1 MVPEK
6 QCQANI
12 IFVILVHFLPFYH
25 LPPPPSPNPKNPK
38 DQNFEKKKQKKKE
51 KMPGDIILLYIHVY
65 HK

>member
-38 DQNFEKKKQKKKE
+38 DQNFEEKKTKKKRNNAWRYY
-51 KMPGDIILLYIHVY
+51 PFVHTCVP
-65 HK
+65 